1 MSTVGPTALLLFA
14 MPMLRPPHPG
24 PIVKDVHVFLGILA
38 VAATVALLAAGGW
51 SAIAA
56 RRSGGTADHR
66 FAVDRLVLVVIAVLA
81 TNELIGLLQI
91 ATGQRP
97 ADPLHLLYG
106 PVALISLPIGA
117 WLTRRDDRGGGATRR
132 REVWMIGA
140 AVVLLGIELRLIVT
154 G

>member
-1 MSTVGPTALLLFA
+1 
-14 MPMLRPPHPG
+14 
-24 PIVKDVHVFLGILA
+24 VKDVHVFLGFLA
-38 VAATVALLAAGGW
+38 VAATVALLVAGGW
-51 SAIAA
+51 SAIAV

-81 TNELIGLLQI
+81 TNGLIGLLQI

-106 PVALISLPIGA
+106 PAALISLPIGA
-117 WLTRRDDRGGGATRR
+117 WLTRRDDRGGAAATRR
-132 REVWMIGA
+132 REAWMIGA

>member
-1 MSTVGPTALLLFA
+1 
-14 MPMLRPPHPG
+14 
-24 PIVKDVHVFLGILA
+24 VKDVHVFLGILA

-56 RRSGGTADHR
+56 RRSGGVADHR
-66 FAVDRLVLVVIAVLA
+66 FAVDRLVLVVIALLA
-81 TNELIGLLQI
+81 TNGLIGLLQI

-106 PVALISLPIGA
+106 PAALISLPFGA
-117 WLTRRDDRGGGATRR
+117 WLTRRDDRGGGAAATRR
-132 REVWMIGA
+132 REAWMIGA